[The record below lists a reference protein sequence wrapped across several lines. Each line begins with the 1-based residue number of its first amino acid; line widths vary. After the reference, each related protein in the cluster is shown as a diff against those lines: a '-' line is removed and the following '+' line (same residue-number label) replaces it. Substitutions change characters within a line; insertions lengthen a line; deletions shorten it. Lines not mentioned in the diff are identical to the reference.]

1 MAKSHWS
8 FFRCLVGRYMAFGE
22 RGSSFN
28 LCLRGIFGRY
38 TSNCLHDKRSLVDN
52 FMASGGYE
60 KSDVRFLEVSFIR
73 TVLIAGPLQVI
84 TAIT

>member
-1 MAKSHWS
+1 MT
-8 FFRCLVGRYMAFGE
+8 FGE

-28 LCLRGIFGRY
+28 LWLRGIFARY
-38 TSNCLHDKRSLVDN
+38 TPNCLRDKRPLVDN

-73 TVLIAGPLQVI
+73 TVLIA
-84 TAIT
+84 ARYK